1 MLFDHQ
7 SNDLDSTFYITC
19 NATCLTDIDNACIFV
34 QQESRKALISLT
46 YCGSVVALGCKE
58 DEAVNLS
65 PNDNEIVKNGNCQ

>member
-34 QQESRKALISLT
+34 Q
-46 YCGSVVALGCKE
+46 
-58 DEAVNLS
+58 
-65 PNDNEIVKNGNCQ
+65 